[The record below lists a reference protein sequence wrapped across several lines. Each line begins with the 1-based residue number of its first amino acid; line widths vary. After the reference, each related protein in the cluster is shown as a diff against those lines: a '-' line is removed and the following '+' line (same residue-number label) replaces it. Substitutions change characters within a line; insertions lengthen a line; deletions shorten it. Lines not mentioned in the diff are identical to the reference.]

1 MNAAKKRSRRIS
13 LPAPID
19 RREFPAMTGHSIRN
33 QGHLYIGTDI
43 NEAAAEVDPMTES
56 VLMPSLAPSR
66 S

>member
-1 MNAAKKRSRRIS
+1 
-13 LPAPID
+13 
-19 RREFPAMTGHSIRN
+19 MTGHSIRN